1 MNYNNTTQQEKNKLA
16 AQYEALVN
24 KITAQF
30 FKKGLMGW
38 DDIKSMAYEGLAIA
52 FTKYDEERS
61 DMSFVQYAA
70 YSIRNNILTCT
81 DNELRTVKLSN
92 YAQKKATMAGEA
104 LYNSVSMTTI
114 TGSRDDGLVGKG
126 NDRISKEFKYGLY
139 EGPKWEY
146 GDAYAYIYSRV
157 EEEFNERDCQM
168 FYMVFGL
175 KGHEETKGKDIAKYF
190 GISEGLVS
198 QKVKKVIKFIKND
211 EELCEI
217 LGNL

>member
-1 MNYNNTTQQEKNKLA
+1 MNYNNATQQEKNKLA

-61 DMSFVQYAA
+61 DMSFIQYAA

-92 YAQKKATMAGEA
+92 YAQKKATVAGEA

-114 TGSRDDGLVGKG
+114 TGSRYDGLVG
-126 NDRISKEFKYGLY
+126 
-139 EGPKWEY
+139 
-146 GDAYAYIYSRV
+146 
-157 EEEFNERDCQM
+157 
-168 FYMVFGL
+168 
-175 KGHEETKGKDIAKYF
+175 
-190 GISEGLVS
+190 
-198 QKVKKVIKFIKND
+198 
-211 EELCEI
+211 
-217 LGNL
+217 